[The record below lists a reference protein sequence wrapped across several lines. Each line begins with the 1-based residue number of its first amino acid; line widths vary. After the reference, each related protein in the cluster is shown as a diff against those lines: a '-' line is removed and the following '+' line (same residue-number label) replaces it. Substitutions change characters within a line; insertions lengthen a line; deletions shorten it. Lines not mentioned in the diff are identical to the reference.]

1 MSLRSAGKTEAA
13 KRCNEALETNPT
25 KALRIIKAGVVH
37 AKMFWYI
44 PKSTVF
50 VYWSSFVE
58 KSIEKK
64 FEVKQKLRNATSN
77 QITT

>member
-50 VYWSSFVE
+50 VY
-58 KSIEKK
+58 
-64 FEVKQKLRNATSN
+64 
-77 QITT
+77 